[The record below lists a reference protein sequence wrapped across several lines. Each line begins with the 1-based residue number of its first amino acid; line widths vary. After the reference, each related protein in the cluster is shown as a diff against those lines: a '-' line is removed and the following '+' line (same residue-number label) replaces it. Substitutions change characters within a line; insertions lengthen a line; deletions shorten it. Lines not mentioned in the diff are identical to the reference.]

1 MIRFKL
7 TDPKTMSFGQLT
19 DIDNTVYSA
28 TEIRIHTPG
37 EHTIKGDNFEM
48 EI

>member
-7 TDPKTMSFGQLT
+7 VDPKEDSFGQIT
-19 DIDNTVYSA
+19 DIDNTVYKA